1 MGGRRGGAKIARRA
15 ARRRAGARRLVSVLL
30 VLASVLGAS
39 GCARLKESV
48 GLSVAPRTLRD
59 VPAARLAFRFEPDL
73 AESNLPTSFT
83 TDETEEPLAAIKSA
97 FETNRSSDAL
107 LRTIPSPDGQI
118 VLALYATPDTA
129 EGDYRI
135 DMYAPEGKFL
145 RNVLP
150 PELTGTF
157 PQWVEWSSDG
167 QRLAFIGIRNATP
180 LPTPTPLEDVL
191 PPVVN
196 PEPPVEGAATPTPS
210 VAPIIA
216 PVPTYSTEQI
226 YICDRYGYGLKPLTT
241 RDGLIYFQFEW
252 APDNHALVALACK
265 PEEWDAR
272 RAEDKTPAGRP
283 RIIDLEGR
291 ERLLSDQLGEAA
303 PTWSPD
309 SSKVAA
315 AFETDVVIY
324 DAAGDAPTG
333 ANIPLREPL
342 LAASARYDAEKL
354 PKASPAPA
362 ANANAKQTATATP
375 APSGDGNVQPPTSDA
390 PLSFNPVI
398 RLEWLQP
405 ETLFVHTAFQRL
417 YKGGEFIRNYPRWH
431 VLHLSPQA
439 AVLSRR
445 TQPSTNITTN
455 ATAATHP
462 TAATNA
468 TAAATRAPTQD
479 APLAFF
485 SYFNTAS
492 PTNLF

>member
-1 MGGRRGGAKIARRA
+1 
-15 ARRRAGARRLVSVLL
+15 
-30 VLASVLGAS
+30 
-39 GCARLKESV
+39 
-48 GLSVAPRTLRD
+48 
-59 VPAARLAFRFEPDL
+59 
-73 AESNLPTSFT
+73 
-83 TDETEEPLAAIKSA
+83 
-97 FETNRSSDAL
+97 
-107 LRTIPSPDGQI
+107 

-145 RNVLP
+145 RNVMP
-150 PELTGTF
+150 PELMGTF
-157 PQWVEWSSDG
+157 PQWVAWSSDG

-180 LPTPTPLEDVL
+180 APTPTPLEDVV
-191 PPVVN
+191 PPVGVI
-196 PEPPVEGAATPTPS
+196 EPPVEGAATPTPS
-210 VAPIIA
+210 VAPVIA
-216 PVPTYSTEQI
+216 PVPVYSTEQI
-226 YICDRYGYGLKPLTT
+226 YVCDRYGYGLKPLTT

-252 APDNHALVALACK
+252 APDNHALAALACK

-333 ANIPLREPL
+333 ASIPLREPL

-354 PKASPAPA
+354 PKSTPTTTS
-362 ANANAKQTATATP
+362 ANAKQTATATP
-375 APSGDGNVQPPTSDA
+375 ATPGDGNVQPPASDA
-390 PLSFNPVI
+390 PLSFNPVV

-405 ETLFVHTAFQRL
+405 ETLLVHTSFQRL

-445 TQPSTNITTN
+445 LSPSTKTTTR
-455 ATAATHP
+455 AAAATM
-462 TAATNA
+462 ATNA
-468 TAAATRAPTQD
+468 AVATSMTTVTAAAPPPHAPTRH

-485 SYFNTAS
+485 SNSDVAS
-492 PTNLF
+492 PPNLL